1 MISYE
6 MLVGAAQSRN
16 RICRRRHRR
25 FMLHIPQTQFPEQS
39 GRRRRRRCYC
49 RLAQLAGICDFPSP
63 CFRKEE
69 DHCGMKILQ
78 WRNFVFH
85 IPPFLPPS
93 LSVAWAVSELWI
105 IRRCLLLS
113 VSEAP
118 LSPLPMHLVL
128 RQGEFAAKKRRA
140 EKRSE
145 NGRDATPSPLPC
157 HACPFHYSKNDLRG
171 E

>member
-85 IPPFLPPS
+85 IPPFLPSFLPS
-93 LSVAWAVSELWI
+93 SIS
-105 IRRCLLLS
+105 
-113 VSEAP
+113 
-118 LSPLPMHLVL
+118 
-128 RQGEFAAKKRRA
+128 
-140 EKRSE
+140 
-145 NGRDATPSPLPC
+145 
-157 HACPFHYSKNDLRG
+157 LRG
-171 E
+171 MGSLGAMDNPKVPLTFSFRSSPQSPPHAPCAPTRRVCRKEKARGKTQ